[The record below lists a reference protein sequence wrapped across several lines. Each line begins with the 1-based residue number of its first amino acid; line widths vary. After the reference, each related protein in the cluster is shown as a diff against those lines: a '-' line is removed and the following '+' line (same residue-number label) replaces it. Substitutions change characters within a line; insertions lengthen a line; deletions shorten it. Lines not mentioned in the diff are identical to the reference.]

1 MEPIGRIQMR
11 TRRTLRGHLSKI
23 YAMHWGAESRCGSL
37 TFVVAKPNSI
47 FLFLFLFY
55 VWFKFWFITFD
66 ACLYLISHFISYWIC
81 HFPINAI
88 LKIRKGKKNAAIQR
102 WSKLPARWNLLEES
116 KCVTGGPLGATWLK
130 FMLCIGRLT
139 AGIVCE
145 LNSFQ
150 YYIREVTRNK

>member
-1 MEPIGRIQMR
+1 MAQAAGTMEPIGRIQMR

-66 ACLYLISHFISYWIC
+66 ACLYLISHFTSYWIC

-102 WSKLPARWNLLEES
+102 WSKLPVRWILLEVS
-116 KCVTGGPLGATWLK
+116 KCITGGPLKATWLR
-130 FMLCIGRLT
+130 FTLWNGVLT
-139 AGIVCE
+139 AGI
-145 LNSFQ
+145 
-150 YYIREVTRNK
+150 